1 MRKLLL
7 IITIFT
13 IVSCGKNQT
22 KVNDVINTSV
32 GIYYTDNLNRD
43 LLDTNIIN
51 SYRYS
56 NIKHYYLNKN
66 MQKIEIYKP
75 NLDYPKLVN
84 IHKVISTNKYILSLE
99 PYIDELNIGTDTIT
113 SILSLNG
120 LTTDTVSFEIN
131 STYNIIETTKIWYNR
146 VLKYSGNGVKEF
158 TIVK

>member
-22 KVNDVINTSV
+22 KINDVINTSV

-43 LLDTNIIN
+43 LLDTNIVN

-56 NIKHYYLNKN
+56 NLKHYYLNKN
-66 MQKIEIYKP
+66 MQKVEIYKP
-75 NLDYPKLVN
+75 NLDYPKLVY
-84 IHKVISTNKYILSLE
+84 IHKVTSTNKYILNLE

-131 STYNIIETTKIWYNR
+131 STDNIIETTKIWYNR